1 MNYLTNIYNTG
12 VIVETHIFDT
22 EEKAVEAF
30 NAYLETLETIFEK
43 AVCNYSCTPTQ
54 EEETKTKTNKTKN
67 K

>member
-1 MNYLTNIYNTG
+1 MNYLVNIYKAG
-12 VIVETHIFDT
+12 LIVETHILET

-30 NAYLETLETIFEK
+30 NTYVETLEDTFDK
-43 AVCNYSCTPTQ
+43 ATCMYTCTPT